1 MTLKERF
8 NSYLL
13 SVERNGTEKLIDY
26 LENETDFYTAPAS
39 TKYHGS
45 FEGGLLRHSLIV
57 FELLYDKNLKH
68 NLGIP
73 PDSVLLC
80 GLLHD
85 ICKCN
90 FYVKGFRNV
99 IEGKKLNWKGE
110 EVDNWVRKEVWQV
123 EDKFPIGHSE
133 KSIIQ
138 IMKFIN
144 LTDLEIMMIRWHMGF
159 TEPKEKYQDL
169 HNALNSYPQII
180 ALHTADV
187 EATFL
192 LEERGDVT

>member
-1 MTLKERF
+1 MNTFEEI
-8 NSYLL
+8 LL
-13 SVERNGTEKLIDY
+13 SVKRDGIENLSSY
-26 LENETDFYTAPAS
+26 LSNETDFFTAPAS
-39 TKYHGS
+39 TKYHS
-45 FEGGLLRHSLIV
+45 NFEGGLVEHSLRV
-57 FELLYDKNLKH
+57 FSLLQEKNRSFNLK
-68 NLGIP
+68 IP
-73 PDSVLLC
+73 YESIIIC

-110 EVDNWVRKEVWQV
+110 EVDNWVRKEVWRV

-169 HNALNSYPQII
+169 HNALNLYPQII

-187 EATFL
+187 EAAFL
-192 LEERGDVT
+192 LEERGEQ